1 MTAPDPVKTPLVDR
15 DALLKNRVR
24 ALRLGPV
31 DFLHRIAFDEVQFRL
46 AEINRRFTDTA
57 VISGFPEIWQNF
69 LPDARQLRD
78 DEVLDLAPRSL
89 DLVIHALALHE
100 ANDPVGQII
109 QAARALRPDGLFIGI
124 AIGGESLAELRD
136 ALRRAEVEVAGG
148 LSPRLLPMAEIRDWG
163 GLLNRAGLALPVAD
177 QISQQVSF
185 RDLVHLG
192 QELRGMG
199 QGNTLSARARHFT
212 RPSILMRAAQIMSL
226 DYADPDDPARIRT
239 GFDLIFLTG
248 WAPAENQQKPLRP
261 GSAKVPLAEALRQ
274 MQDKT

>member
-1 MTAPDPVKTPLVDR
+1 MTAPAPVNTPLIDR
-15 DALLKNRVR
+15 DAVLRNRAR
-24 ALRLGPV
+24 AMRLGPV

-57 VISGFPEIWQNF
+57 IISGFPEIWSGF
-69 LPDARQLRD
+69 FPKARQLRD

-100 ANDPVGQII
+100 NNDPVGQMI
-109 QAARALRPDGLFIGI
+109 QSARALRPDGLFIGI
-124 AIGGESLAELRD
+124 ALGGETLSALRD
-136 ALRRAEVEVAGG
+136 ALRRAEAELTGG
-148 LSPRLLPMAEIRDWG
+148 LAPRLLPMAEIRDWG

-185 RDLVHLG
+185 RDLFHLG
-192 QELRGMG
+192 RELRAMG
-199 QGNTLSARARHFT
+199 QGNALSARLRHFT
-212 RPSILMRAAQIMSL
+212 RPSVMARAAQIMAH
-226 DYADPDDPARIRT
+226 DAADPDDPRRIRT

-261 GSAKVPLAEALRQ
+261 GTAKMPLAEALRQ
-274 MQDKT
+274 MQEKT

>member
-199 QGNTLSARARHFT
+199 QGNTLSARARYFT